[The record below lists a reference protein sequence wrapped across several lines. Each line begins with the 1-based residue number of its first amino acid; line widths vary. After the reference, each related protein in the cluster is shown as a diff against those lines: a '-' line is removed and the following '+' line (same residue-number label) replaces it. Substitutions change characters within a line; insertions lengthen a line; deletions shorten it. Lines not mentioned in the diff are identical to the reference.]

1 MLMPANWLSKY
12 YNNESILL
20 YLCLGIAFTVFWW
33 PLANTL
39 LILLLTLYWLF
50 FLMKKISINKG
61 KKIIVAFTFT
71 YVVVLLGAYFSE
83 NRHETLFRIQQKSSL
98 LFLPLIFGTTALLSE
113 NLIRRTII
121 AFSFSAALMSAY
133 FLLSQV
139 LNMLLGRPVT
149 LVGYDLIAFPQ
160 MTPSAFT
167 TMALFAFT
175 SILYLCFY
183 SSFQL
188 SVSKKYFFCGAAF
201 LILVTL
207 ILAGNRLSIIM
218 AFAILVA
225 LLLPKIKKSF
235 FLIPLVGLL
244 FILLVVKNNYLSDRF
259 KKLWVFSN
267 ESVIQLDV
275 DSSLGKSWDGSSIRL
290 AIWRCS
296 FDLIKQHGL
305 IGLGTGDVQDELQ
318 KAYEK
323 RKFYFASRY
332 NNYNAH
338 NQYIQQ
344 LLAHGVI
351 GLFSLLL
358 SMGIGFY
365 LALKQKN
372 ALYFYFLIIFAVIC
386 LTESFLEINKGIIWY
401 SFFNSLFAFSKKQL

>member
-1 MLMPANWLSKY
+1 
-12 YNNESILL
+12 
-20 YLCLGIAFTVFWW
+20 
-33 PLANTL
+33 
-39 LILLLTLYWLF
+39 
-50 FLMKKISINKG
+50 
-61 KKIIVAFTFT
+61 
-71 YVVVLLGAYFSE
+71 
-83 NRHETLFRIQQKSSL
+83 L
-98 LFLPLIFGTTALLSE
+98 LFLPLIFGTTVLLSE
-113 NLIRRTII
+113 NLVRRTII
-121 AFSFSAALMSAY
+121 AFSFSAALMSVY

-139 LNMLLGRPVT
+139 LNMLLGKPVT
-149 LVGYDLIAFPQ
+149 FVGYDLIAFHQ

-175 SILYLCFY
+175 SLLYLCFY
-183 SSFQL
+183 SSLQL
-188 SVSKKYFFCGAAF
+188 SVSKKYLFSGAAF

-225 LLLPKIKKSF
+225 LLLPKIKKRF
-235 FLIPLVGLL
+235 FLIPLIGLL
-244 FILLVVKNNYLSDRF
+244 FILLVLKNNYLTDRF

-275 DSSLGKSWDGSSIRL
+275 DSSLGRSWDGSSIRL

-296 FDLIKQHGL
+296 FDLIEQHGL

-344 LLAHGVI
+344 LLSHGII
-351 GLFSLLL
+351 GLVSLLL
-358 SMGIGFY
+358 SIGIGFY
-365 LALKQKN
+365 LAFKQKN
-372 ALYFYFLIIFAVIC
+372 TLYFYFLVIFAVIC

-401 SFFNSLFAFSKKQL
+401 SFFNSLFAFSKKPL